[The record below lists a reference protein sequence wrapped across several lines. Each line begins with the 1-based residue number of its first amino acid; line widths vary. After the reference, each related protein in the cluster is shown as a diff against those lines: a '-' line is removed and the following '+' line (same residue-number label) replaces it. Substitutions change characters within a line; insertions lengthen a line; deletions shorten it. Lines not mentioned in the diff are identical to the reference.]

1 MAVPLD
7 SSLTFDSF
15 VTGPRNRL
23 AVSAAL
29 RAAEAPG
36 TYNPLVLFGPA
47 GVGKTH
53 LLHAIGNKALAVR
66 PRLNVVCEPLAAF
79 AERLDAAVAAG
90 RLEAF
95 RRECLRIDLLLLEDA
110 QCLSGRTRTQ
120 DELLPLWGRMG
131 QNGAQVVVTADRP
144 PAEIDRLNLRLEAR
158 FARVL
163 AAELQPPAGSPPTT
177 RAAGPASREP
187 EYAAGPDLLLGP
199 PSLHADPAPGAGVRV
214 AAAPPLR
221 AFAEAATRPAP
232 VHGSGPV
239 ARLTPPTGE
248 EDPFGSFL
256 DDITATV
263 AEVVDSVPWRAALG
277 EAMLHW
283 GGAGI
288 RTWRLEQALQREG
301 PDVLALIRSFEAD
314 AERLQAIASE
324 LRVLL
329 PEAAASPV
337 LRDPD
342 RLEEAEALLAGAR
355 LQRKAPSHSDAEPAA
370 HLHGRPDAGRSTRS
384 ADPAPRRLLRESVPP
399 SPDPAATGA
408 RMANAAAVADR
419 GVAAGT
425 EPMPADPWFFDA
437 EKLDW
442 SWIALP
448 DRLIEELG

>member
-7 SSLTFDSF
+7 PSLTFDSF
-15 VTGPRNRL
+15 VAGPGNRL

-36 TYNPLVLFGPA
+36 MYNPLVLFGPN

-53 LLHAIGNKALAVR
+53 LLHALGNKALAAR

-79 AERLDAAVAAG
+79 AERLDGAVASG

-95 RRECLRIDLLLLEDA
+95 RRECMRIDLLLLDDA

-120 DELLPLWGRMG
+120 DDLLPLWGRMG

-144 PAEIDRLNLRLEAR
+144 PAAIDRLNLRLEAR

-163 AAELQPPAGSPPTT
+163 AAELQPPAGSPPATT
-177 RAAGPASREP
+177 
-187 EYAAGPDLLLGP
+187 
-199 PSLHADPAPGAGVRV
+199 HPAPESRS
-214 AAAPPLR
+214 
-221 AFAEAATRPAP
+221 EP
-232 VHGSGPV
+232 VV
-239 ARLTPPTGE
+239 RLTPPTVE
-248 EDPFGSFL
+248 DDPFGSFL

-277 EAMLHW
+277 EAMLRW

-288 RTWRLEQALQREG
+288 RTWRLEQALHREDR
-301 PDVLALIRSFEAD
+301 DVPALVRSFEVD

-329 PEAAASPV
+329 PDAAASPV

-355 LQRKAPSHSDAEPAA
+355 LQRKPLPSDPDEGPGARPR
-370 HLHGRPDAGRSTRS
+370 GRPDAGRSTRS
-384 ADPAPRRLLRESVPP
+384 ADPAPRRLLRGSVPS
-399 SPDPAATGA
+399 SPDPTAIGGGPAY
-408 RMANAAAVADR
+408 AAAVAER
-419 GVAAGT
+419 GVAAGRT
-425 EPMPADPWFFDA
+425 EPIPADTWFFDA